1 MKFAF
6 TSFDKA
12 ILAAILAPII
22 SLATS
27 YLNGGN
33 VDGKDLAA
41 ALVAAAGAGLLIY
54 FKSNGPAAPATPA
67 PAAPA
72 PPAA

>member
-12 ILAAILAPII
+12 ILAAVLAPII
-22 SLATS
+22 SLFTA
-27 YLNGGN
+27 YLNGGPLTQN
-33 VDGKDLAA
+33 DLIAA
-41 ALVAAAGAGLLIY
+41 VVAAAVAGLAVYL
-54 FKSNGPAAPATPA
+54 KANAPASTT

-72 PPAA
+72 PPAK